1 MPGLFVYYISI
12 IPPAHPVYAL
22 VYCELRH
29 SGSGHEYLVLILCVY
44 LTIGPNGSALMV
56 FY

>member
-29 SGSGHEYLVLILCVY
+29 SGPGHEYLVLILCVY
-44 LTIGPNGSALMV
+44 LTIGPNGSALIV